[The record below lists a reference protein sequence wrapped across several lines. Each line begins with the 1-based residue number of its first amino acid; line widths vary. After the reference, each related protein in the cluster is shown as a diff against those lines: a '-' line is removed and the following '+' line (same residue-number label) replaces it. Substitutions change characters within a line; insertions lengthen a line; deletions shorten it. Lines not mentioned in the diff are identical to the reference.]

1 MAAGFLIGWGA
12 VPVNL
17 IVAYGIAVLPAAIAG
32 VALHGVDHSVLHL
45 LYDAHMVGKAILGA
59 GTSLVVPIEV
69 NYISW
74 AGFIAVILPQAPV
87 FEPIRAG
94 DTSRRF
100 RDHASVQIPALV
112 GAPTDKAGAP
122 LNAGVEA
129 VP

>member
-1 MAAGFLIGWGA
+1 M
-12 VPVNL
+12 
-17 IVAYGIAVLPAAIAG
+17 AYGIAVLPAAIAG
-32 VALHGVDHSVLHL
+32 IALHGVDHPVLHL
-45 LYDAHMVGKAILGA
+45 LHDAHMVGKAVLGA

-94 DTSRRF
+94 DTARRF

-122 LNAGVEA
+122 LHAGVEA